1 MPKQMNQVVVDEGGG
16 ESTQAG
22 QGRLD
27 KEAVVEVLNR
37 ILHMELSGVMQ
48 HFHHR
53 WVSRWL
59 RASRPR
65 AVAIGQHITSLQ
77 GGTAVDVGELM
88 EEALAGSAD
97 ILNAALAHEE
107 ERLGEYR
114 KLLEL
119 VAGRSV
125 GLESFARTQ
134 IAADERM
141 LAELSV
147 PPAVPRG
154 SGD

>member
-1 MPKQMNQVVVDEGGG
+1 MNQVVEGAQG
-16 ESTQAG
+16 G
-22 QGRLD
+22 QGRQDGQPALD
-27 KEAVVEVLNR
+27 TDATVEVLNR

-59 RASRPR
+59 RAARPR
-65 AVAIGQHITSLQ
+65 AVAIGQHIASLQ
-77 GGTAVDVGELM
+77 GGTGVDVGDLM

-119 VAGRSV
+119 VSGRSDR
-125 GLESFARTQ
+125 LETFARTQ

-141 LAELSV
+141 LAELSA
-147 PPAVPRG
+147 PPTIPH
-154 SGD
+154 SDGD

>member
-1 MPKQMNQVVVDEGGG
+1 MPKPMNQALRGEG
-16 ESTQAG
+16 EQEAG
-22 QGRLD
+22 QAALD
-27 KEAVVEVLNR
+27 TEATVEILNR
-37 ILHMELSGVMQ
+37 ILHMELNNVMK

-59 RASRPR
+59 RTSRPR
-65 AVAIGQHITSLQ
+65 AVAVGQHIASLQ
-77 GGTAVDVGELM
+77 GGTAVDVGDLM
-88 EEALAGSAD
+88 EQALAGSTD

-119 VAGRSV
+119 VAGRSDS
-125 GLESFARTQ
+125 LETFARTQ

-141 LAELSV
+141 LAELAA
-147 PPAVPRG
+147 PRPVPRND
-154 SGD
+154 GD

>member
-1 MPKQMNQVVVDEGGG
+1 MPKPMNQALRGEG
-16 ESTQAG
+16 EQEAG
-22 QGRLD
+22 QAALD
-27 KEAVVEVLNR
+27 TEATVEVLNR
-37 ILHMELSGVMQ
+37 ILHMELNNVMK

-59 RASRPR
+59 RTSRPR
-65 AVAIGQHITSLQ
+65 AVAIGQHIASLQ

-88 EEALAGSAD
+88 EKAMAGSAD

-107 ERLGEYR
+107 ERIGEYR

-119 VAGRSV
+119 VSGRSD
-125 GLESFARTQ
+125 GLETFARTQ

-141 LAELSV
+141 LAELAA
-147 PPAVPRG
+147 PPTAPRG
-154 SGD
+154 EGD

>member
-1 MPKQMNQVVVDEGGG
+1 MPKQQTNQAVVDEGG
-16 ESTQAG
+16 ENTQTG
-22 QGRLD
+22 QGTLD
-27 KEAVVEVLNR
+27 KQAAVEVLNR

-65 AVAIGQHITSLQ
+65 AVAIGQHIASLQ

-97 ILNAALAHEE
+97 ILDEALAHEE
-107 ERLGEYR
+107 ERVSEYR
-114 KLLEL
+114 KLLEV

-147 PPAVPRG
+147 PPVVPRS